1 MIAVVKWAIMQSS
14 SDSEEELDL
23 SEIDIFATKPRKR
36 KDAPS
41 SVAACTTGVQNVA
54 DTPTS
59 VRTDLKE
66 RIAVASLEAGRL
78 RQRSAAISRR
88 TEQRRRA
95 RERRRQLAANGRGN
109 SSSGDPVE
117 ENPQGEGEEKE
128 WQEVRPFLTVND
140 HLTGAVPQG
149 SCGPK
154 TELESLVEGAI
165 AEGDFDKAE
174 MLSDHLANRQFAVKI
189 ANAFAAKRY
198 ASDLQDKRRRD
209 YVKRQAKLAWGFET
223 KERWQM
229 KGNM

>member
-1 MIAVVKWAIMQSS
+1 MQSP
-14 SDSEEELDL
+14 SDSEDELDL

-36 KDAPS
+36 KDSPS
-41 SVAACTTGVQNVA
+41 PVASCTTSSQNVA
-54 DTPTS
+54 DEPAS
-59 VRTDLKE
+59 VRSDLKE

-78 RQRSAAISRR
+78 RERSAAISRR

-95 RERRRQLAANGRGN
+95 RERRRQLAAAKEGAD

-117 ENPQGEGEEKE
+117 EKPGCEGGEEKE

-140 HLTGAVPQG
+140 HLTGAVPHG

-198 ASDLQDKRRRD
+198 ASDLQAKRRRD
-209 YVKRQAKLAWGFET
+209 YIKRQAKLSWGFET

>member
-1 MIAVVKWAIMQSS
+1 MQSS
-14 SDSEEELDL
+14 SDSDGELDL

-36 KDAPS
+36 TDPPPS
-41 SVAACTTGVQNVA
+41 SVATCTTGLQNVA
-54 DTPTS
+54 DKPTS
-59 VRTDLKE
+59 VRSDLKE

-78 RQRSAAISRR
+78 RERSAAISRR

-95 RERRRQLAANGRGN
+95 RERRRQLAAAAGGSL
-109 SSSGDPVE
+109 SSSDPVE
-117 ENPQGEGEEKE
+117 EKPCERGEEE

-140 HLTGAVPQG
+140 HLSGAVPQG

-189 ANAFAAKRY
+189 ADAFAAKRY
-198 ASDLQDKRRRD
+198 AADLQAKRRRD
-209 YVKRQAKLAWGFET
+209 YVKRQTKLAWGFET